1 MFDHFVGL
9 VFKGLNDLAVLYFPQ
24 LRQFQV
30 KVIPILFA
38 YRENFLEKCN
48 KTSSKIYK
56 QLVQQKMQEKV
67 HNIDVFFLLD
77 IIGFK

>member
-9 VFKGLNDLAVLYFPQ
+9 VFKGLKDLAVLYFPQ

-30 KVIPILFA
+30 KVIPILVA

-48 KTSSKIYK
+48 KTSSKIYQ
-56 QLVQQKMQEKV
+56 QLVQQKMQKKV
-67 HNIDVFFLLD
+67 PNIVDVFFYL
-77 IIGFK
+77 K